1 MNKLPK
7 STKKRRDAEFN
18 REAVRTA
25 FINAL
30 KQTNGRRPTVKE
42 LCRASGLSS
51 KTIISH
57 LETIDISGVADPSF
71 KILSDD
77 VILSV
82 YRSAMKGNPT
92 SAKLW
97 FQLVHGWSEKT
108 ETKHSGEV
116 QINNEPPVILQIMRR
131 NENE

>member
-1 MNKLPK
+1 MKVIK
-7 STKKRRDAEFN
+7 TTKTRKDAEFN
-18 REAVRTA
+18 RQTVRTA
-25 FINAL
+25 FIAAL
-30 KQTNGRRPTVKE
+30 KETGGRRPTVKE
-42 LCRASGLSS
+42 LCKASGLSS

-57 LETIDISGVADPSF
+57 LETIDINGVVDPSF

-77 VILSV
+77 VILAV

-108 ETKHSGEV
+108 ETKHSGEI
-116 QINNEPPVILQIMRR
+116 QMNNEPPVIIKIFRVG
-131 NENE
+131 EKE

>member
-1 MNKLPK
+1 MKT
-7 STKKRRDAEFN
+7 TKKRRDVEFN
-18 REAVRTA
+18 REAVRRA
-25 FINAL
+25 FLNAL

-42 LCRASGLSS
+42 LSEASGLSS

-57 LETIDISGVADPSF
+57 LETIDIRGVADPSF

-77 VILSV
+77 VILAV

-97 FQLVHGWSEKT
+97 FQLVHGWTEKT
-108 ETKHSGEV
+108 ETKHSGE
-116 QINNEPPVILQIMRR
+116 IKTDDTKPPVIIKITKK
-131 NENE
+131 